1 MENVKN
7 QFHCL
12 KVLADCDKKLFN
24 TIVEHSNKK
33 LVFCLCECILNC
45 LNGNVNID
53 SKLKEKLNK
62 HKHVLRQ
69 LVNKRQSIKNKKQLI
84 IQHGRGIFP
93 LILPA
98 ILTAVSAFLNK

>member
-7 QFHCL
+7 QYHCL
-12 KVLADCDKKLFN
+12 KILSDCDKKLFN
-24 TIVEHSNKK
+24 AIIQHSNKK
-33 LVFCLCECILNC
+33 LVYCLCECILNC
-45 LNGNVNID
+45 LNDNVNID
-53 SKLKEKLNK
+53 PKLKDKLNK
-62 HKHVLRQ
+62 YKRVFRE
-69 LVNKRQSIKNKKQLI
+69 LVRKRHSIKKKKTLI